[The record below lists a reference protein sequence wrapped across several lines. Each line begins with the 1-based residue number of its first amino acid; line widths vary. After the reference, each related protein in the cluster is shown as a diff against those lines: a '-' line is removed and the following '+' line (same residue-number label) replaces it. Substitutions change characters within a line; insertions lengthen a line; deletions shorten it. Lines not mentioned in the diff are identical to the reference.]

1 MIKLIILLLLSFFFS
16 GVETALTA
24 ISTPLLS
31 LRANKGDKRAR
42 ILLNLKNNPDK
53 LLGTLLLGN
62 NLVNIALTAI
72 STSMLI
78 DIFGPVKGVALATF
92 AVSFMVL
99 IFAEILP
106 KTYAIHQTL
115 PFAFTVAYPLQFIVW
130 ILGPIANCFNMIS
143 KMVLKILPKKKNS
156 NDDDLKEE
164 LRGTLSMTNKNLPER
179 GILRGVLD
187 LDEVSIGDILTDRG
201 RLVSL
206 NVETPVPE
214 ILDFLRKTPYSRI
227 PLWESR
233 RDNIVGI
240 LHIKKAIQLIDAWR
254 KDKKTNVRDFCTKP
268 WFVLKSVSLLDQL
281 AAFRKRKE
289 HFAIVV
295 DEYGDIQGVVTL
307 EDLLEEVV
315 GDIADESDLP
325 ADSGLRWHLLPDG
338 SYRLNG
344 NATIRD
350 INRAFHWHL
359 PDDQATTL
367 AGYVMYA
374 AEQIPHVGQQFNID
388 GWFYTVR
395 HKIGNRLTQIDVL
408 PSGDEDD

>member
-1 MIKLIILLLLSFFFS
+1 MIKLIILLLMSFFFS
-16 GVETALTA
+16 GVETAVTA
-24 ISTPLLS
+24 ISVPLLS
-31 LRANKGDKRAR
+31 ARADKGDKRAK
-42 ILLNLKNNPDK
+42 ILLKLKNKPDK

-72 STSMLI
+72 STSLLI
-78 DIFGPVKGVALATF
+78 EIFGPVQGVALATF
-92 AVSFMVL
+92 GVSFVVL

-115 PFAFTVAYPLQFIVW
+115 PFAFAVAYPLQLIVN
-130 ILGPIANCFNMIS
+130 ILSPVVACFNFIS
-143 KMVLKILPKKKNS
+143 KLVLKILPKKKNIN
-156 NDDDLKEE
+156 NDNLKEE
-164 LRGTLSMTNKNLPER
+164 LRGTLALSNKNLPER

-201 RLVSL
+201 RIASL
-206 NVETPVPE
+206 NIETPVPD
-214 ILDFLRKTPYSRI
+214 ILAFLRTTAYSRI
-227 PLWESR
+227 PLWEGR
-233 RDNIVGI
+233 RENIVGV

-254 KDKKTNVRDFCTKP
+254 KNKKTNVRDFCTKP

-325 ADSGLRWHLLPDG
+325 NEAGLRWHLLPDG

-350 INRAFHWHL
+350 INRAFHWNL
-359 PDDQATTL
+359 PDDKATTL
-367 AGYVMYA
+367 AGYVMYV

-388 GWFYTVR
+388 GWLFTVR
-395 HKIGNRLTQIDVL
+395 HKSGHRITQIDVL
-408 PSGDEDD
+408 PEENKL

>member
-16 GVETALTA
+16 GVETAVTA
-24 ISTPLLS
+24 ISIPLLS
-31 LRANKGDKRAR
+31 ARASKGDKRAR
-42 ILLNLKNNPDK
+42 ILLELKNKPDK

-62 NLVNIALTAI
+62 NLVNIALTAL

-78 DIFGPVKGVALATF
+78 DIFGPVQGVALATF
-92 AVSFMVL
+92 GVSFVVL

-106 KTYAIHQTL
+106 KTYAIQQTL
-115 PFAFTVAYPLQFIVW
+115 PFAFAVAYPLKVIVFIFT
-130 ILGPIANCFNMIS
+130 PIVICFNAIS
-143 KMVLKILPKKKNS
+143 KIVLKILPKKKNAT
-156 NDDDLKEE
+156 DDNLKEE
-164 LRGTLSMTNKNLPER
+164 IRGTLAISNKNLPER
-179 GILRGVLD
+179 GILGGVLD
-187 LDEVSIGDILTDRG
+187 LDEVNIGDILTDRG

-227 PLWESR
+227 PLWEGR
-233 RDNIVGI
+233 RDNIIGI
-240 LHIKKAIQLIDAWR
+240 LHVKKAIQLIDAWR

-281 AAFRKRKE
+281 NAFRKRKE

-325 ADSGLRWHLLPDG
+325 NEAGLRWHLLPDG

-350 INRAFHWHL
+350 INRAFHWNL
-359 PDDQATTL
+359 PDDEATTL

-374 AEQIPHVGQQFNID
+374 AEKIPHVGQQFNIN
-388 GWFYTVR
+388 GWLFTVR
-395 HKIGNRLTQIDVL
+395 HKTSNRLTQIDVL
-408 PSGDEDD
+408 PEEN

>member
-16 GVETALTA
+16 GVETAVTA
-24 ISTPLLS
+24 ISVPLLS
-31 LRANKGDKRAR
+31 ARADKGDKRAK
-42 ILLNLKNNPDK
+42 ILLNLKNKPDK

-78 DIFGPVKGVALATF
+78 DSFGPVRGVALATF
-92 AVSFMVL
+92 AVSFIVL

-106 KTYAIHQTL
+106 KTYAIQQTL
-115 PFAFTVAYPLQFIVW
+115 PFAFAVAYPLQAIVFVLSPVV
-130 ILGPIANCFNMIS
+130 ICFNALS
-143 KMVLKILPKKKNS
+143 KIVLKILPKKKNTGD
-156 NDDDLKEE
+156 NDLKEE
-164 LRGTLSMTNKNLPER
+164 IRGTLAISNKNLPER

-201 RLVSL
+201 RLASL
-206 NVETPVPE
+206 SVETPVPD
-214 ILDFLRKTPYSRI
+214 ILAFLRKTPYSRI
-227 PLWESR
+227 PLWEGR

-240 LHIKKAIQLIDAWR
+240 LHIKKAIQLVDAWR
-254 KDKKTNVRDFCTKP
+254 KDPETNVRDFCTKP

-325 ADSGLRWHLLPDG
+325 TDSGLRWHLLPDG

-344 NATIRD
+344 NATLRD

-359 PDDQATTL
+359 PDDKATTL

-388 GWFYTVR
+388 GWLFTVR
-395 HKIGNRLTQIDVL
+395 HKTGNRLTQIDVL
-408 PSGDEDD
+408 PEENE

>member
-16 GVETALTA
+16 GVETAVTA
-24 ISTPLLS
+24 ISVPLLS
-31 LRANKGDKRAR
+31 ARASKGDKRAQ
-42 ILLNLKNNPDK
+42 ILLGLKNKPDK

-62 NLVNIALTAI
+62 NLVNIALTAL

-78 DIFGPVKGVALATF
+78 DIFGPVQGVALATF
-92 AVSFMVL
+92 GVSFVVL

-106 KTYAIHQTL
+106 KTYAIQQTL
-115 PFAFTVAYPLQFIVW
+115 PFAYAVAYPLKMIVFIFT
-130 ILGPIANCFNMIS
+130 PIVICFNAIS
-143 KMVLKILPKKKNS
+143 KIVLKILPKKKNAT
-156 NDDDLKEE
+156 DDNLKEE
-164 LRGTLSMTNKNLPER
+164 IRGTLAISNKNLPER

-187 LDEVSIGDILTDRG
+187 LDEVNIGDILTDRG

-227 PLWESR
+227 PLWEGR
-233 RDNIVGI
+233 RDNIVGV
-240 LHIKKAIQLIDAWR
+240 LHIKKAIQLINAWR
-254 KDKKTNVRDFCTKP
+254 KNKKTNVRDFCTKP

-325 ADSGLRWHLLPDG
+325 NEAGLRWHLLPDG

-350 INRAFHWHL
+350 INRAFHWNL
-359 PDDQATTL
+359 PDDEATTL
-367 AGYVMYA
+367 AGYVIYA
-374 AEQIPHVGQQFNID
+374 AEKIPHVGQQFNIN
-388 GWFYTVR
+388 GWLFTVR
-395 HKIGNRLTQIDVL
+395 HKTGNRLTQIDVL
-408 PSGDEDD
+408 PEESE